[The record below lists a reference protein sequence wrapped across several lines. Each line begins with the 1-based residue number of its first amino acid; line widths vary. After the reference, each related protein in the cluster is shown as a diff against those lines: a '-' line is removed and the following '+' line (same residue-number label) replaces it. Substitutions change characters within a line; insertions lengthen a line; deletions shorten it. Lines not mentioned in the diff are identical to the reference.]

1 MRVAIDIVANS
12 DGRYIAVLYG
22 RGTGAAPTTIHLSWT
37 ELATLL
43 ERVLSVSPERISQME
58 SELAGGGSAETGSL
72 EVGLQALKDFGFRV
86 D

>member
-1 MRVAIDIVANS
+1 MLFRANDNPS
-12 DGRYIAVLYG
+12 LMDR
-22 RGTGAAPTTIHLSWT
+22 TGDPS
-37 ELATLL
+37 